1 MIQFLINGVEVAIP
15 DTTSGSVR
23 EVIQTIRSN
32 YSTETSLISSIRVK
46 GVEIDAQDESL
57 IGTLPVME
65 LRSLEVFTAHPRE
78 IAEETLQS
86 LVEFSAHLESICA
99 ETSRQLLGSPP
110 KTEMLPRVADGITT
124 FIDALTN
131 VKQILHVGVMPKV
144 QILEADLLSIL
155 KDMLDYQRKSEF
167 HFIGQ
172 VIQDALIT
180 NLVQWRTDGIPTLI
194 RLRDS

>member
-15 DTTSGSVR
+15 DTTNGSVR

-32 YSTETSLISSIRVK
+32 YSTETSLISSIRIN
-46 GVEIDAQDESL
+46 GVELDAQDESL
-57 IGTLPVME
+57 IGKLPVTE
-65 LRSLEVFTAHPRE
+65 LKSLEVFTAHPRE

-86 LVEFSAHLESICA
+86 LVEFSAHLESLCA
-99 ETSRQLLGSPP
+99 ETSRQLLSSPP
-110 KTEMLPRVADGITT
+110 KTEMLPRIADGITT

-131 VKQILHVGVMPKV
+131 VKTILHVGIMPKV

-155 KDMLDYQRKSEF
+155 KDMLEYQRKSEY
-167 HFIGQ
+167 HFVGQ

-180 NLVQWRTDGIPTLI
+180 NLIQWRTDGIPTLI